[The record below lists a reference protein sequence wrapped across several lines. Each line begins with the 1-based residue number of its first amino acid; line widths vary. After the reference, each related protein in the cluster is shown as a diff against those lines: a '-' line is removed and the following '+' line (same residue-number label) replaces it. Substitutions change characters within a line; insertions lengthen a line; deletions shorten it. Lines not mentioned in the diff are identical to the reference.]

1 MLSVL
6 VAAAVWLV
14 ALSPVLATRAV
25 VVRGTALLTADQVTT
40 AAAVPSGVPL
50 VRQDT
55 AAIAARV
62 RTLAPVRD
70 VTVTRAW
77 PDTITLQVTE
87 RTPVVLFPV
96 NGTYLLVD
104 AEGQAYAQVADAPQD
119 VLQARGAADDVA
131 VTSAVGRTVATLPG
145 SIRSQVK
152 GVRAES
158 AAAVTLEL
166 DKGRTVVWGGPE
178 DPQLKG
184 QVLDVLLK
192 QVGGAKV
199 YDVSAPAF
207 PTTR

>member
-1 MLSVL
+1 ML
-6 VAAAVWLV
+6 VAAAVWVV
-14 ALSPVLATRAV
+14 ALSPVFATRTV
-25 VVRGTALLTADQVTT
+25 VVRGTSLLTADQVTT

-55 AAIAARV
+55 AASAARV

-70 VTVTRAW
+70 VAVSRSW
-77 PDTITLQVTE
+77 PDTIALQITE
-87 RTPVVLFPV
+87 RTPVVVFPV

-104 AEGQAYAQVADAPQD
+104 AEGQAYAQVAAAPAD
-119 VLQARGAADDVA
+119 VLQAGGRADDSA
-131 VTSAVGRTVATLPG
+131 VTSAVGRTMATLPA
-145 SIRSQVK
+145 SVRSQVRD
-152 GVRAES
+152 VRADS
-158 AAAVTLEL
+158 PAAVTLEL